1 MNSKEPQEIPG
12 GIEKP
17 EPPWAPPRVA
27 DAVEF
32 TNGLPAFALDQNEDY
47 RILRCDVEGNVLLAE
62 SALARLE
69 ELFRKIASEV
79 VREEMR
85 KLGLYPEYFGPSR
98 APSSGP

>member
-1 MNSKEPQEIPG
+1 MSRKEPQELPG

-17 EPPWAPPRVA
+17 EPPPAPTLVA

-32 TNGLPAFALDQNEDY
+32 TKGLPAFALDQNEDY
-47 RILRCDVEGNVLLAE
+47 RILRCDIDGNVILAE
-62 SALARLE
+62 SAMTHLE
-69 ELFRKIASEV
+69 EMLRKIAGEV

-85 KLGLYPEYFGPSR
+85 KLGLYPGYFGPSR